1 MLGRT
6 LTGIAMVALLA
17 LAAATRVSAAVPRS
31 AREGGGSAILIMD
44 SSGSMKADAGNGRSK
59 IAVAKQALDRL
70 AEVIPAQAPTGLEVY
85 GARVP
90 NNDRRRG
97 CRDVQVVLPVGRH
110 SPADIKA
117 RVRAY
122 RAQGFTP
129 IGRALERAAKAL
141 PPGGERTIVLVSDG
155 IDTCA
160 PPPPC
165 TVARRLAKRGVKLK
179 IETVGFQVDARAR
192 RQLQC
197 IARVS
202 GGVYRDAND
211 ADSLAGEL
219 RATFTRALRLYLTQ
233 GRPISGGPTSG
244 QATRV
249 TPGQYVDT
257 LTPGR
262 ERWYAIPV
270 AVGENVVA
278 AATLV
283 PRGALPHGLFN
294 GSLGGQL
301 LDPSGYLADGGNNQ
315 LSDLNSRK
323 PVAVGVMARPSGRPG
338 QQIYRVGVS
347 TTGTS
352 GGALAGRRFPLELFF
367 DTPGQAQAAPRHR
380 APPPAPAPAGGAGG
394 GGHARGG
401 GGGSAGTSPLVAVLV
416 ALGLAALG
424 FLATR
429 AALAARRH
437 GASAA

>member
-59 IAVAKQALDRL
+59 IAVAKQALERL
-70 AEVIPAQAPTGLEVY
+70 ADVIPAQAPTGLEVY
-85 GARVP
+85 GARIP
-90 NNDRRRG
+90 NTDRRRG
-97 CRDVQVVLPVGRH
+97 CRDVQVVLPVGQH
-110 SPADIKA
+110 SPAEVKA

-122 RAQGFTP
+122 RARGFTP

-160 PPPPC
+160 PPDPC

-179 IETVGFQVDARAR
+179 IETVGFQVDGRAR

-244 QATRV
+244 QAVRV

-257 LTPGR
+257 FTPGQ

-270 AVGENVVA
+270 AVGQNVVA

-294 GSLGGQL
+294 GYLGGQL

-352 GGALAGRRFPLELFF
+352 GSELAGRRFPLELFF
-367 DTPGQAQAAPRHR
+367 DTPGQAQAAPRS
-380 APPPAPAPAGGAGG
+380 PAPAPAGGAAGG

-401 GGGSAGTSPLVAVLV
+401 GGGSAGASPLVAVLV

-424 FLATR
+424 FLASR
-429 AALAARRH
+429 VALGARRH

>member
-1 MLGRT
+1 MLDRT
-6 LTGIAMVALLA
+6 VIGIAVVALVA
-17 LAAATRVSAAVPRS
+17 LAGATHAGAAVPRS
-31 AREGGGSAILIMD
+31 APEGKSSAILIMD
-44 SSGSMKADAGNGRSK
+44 SSGSMRADSGDGRSK
-59 IAVAKQALDRL
+59 IAVAKRALERL
-70 AEVIPAQAPTGLEVY
+70 ADVIPARAPTGLEVY
-85 GARVP
+85 GARVS
-90 NNDRRRG
+90 NTDRRRG

-110 SPADIKA
+110 SPAEIKA

-122 RAQGFTP
+122 RARGFTP
-129 IGRALERAAKAL
+129 IGRALESAAKAL

-179 IETVGFQVDARAR
+179 IETVGFQVDGRAR

-219 RATFTRALRLYLTQ
+219 RATFTRALRLYLAQ

-244 QATRV
+244 QAVRV

-257 LTPGR
+257 LTPGQ

-270 AVGENVVA
+270 AVGQNVVA

-283 PRGALPHGLFN
+283 PRGALPHGLSN
-294 GSLGGQL
+294 GDLVGHL
-301 LDPSGYLADGGNNQ
+301 LDPSGDLADFGMDQ
-315 LSDLNSRK
+315 LSNLNSRK

-338 QQIYRVGVS
+338 QQVYRVRVY
-347 TTGTS
+347 TLGTS

-367 DTPGQAQAAPRHR
+367 DTPGQARAAPR
-380 APPPAPAPAGGAGG
+380 PPAPAPAGGAAGG

-424 FLATR
+424 FLASR
-429 AALAARRH
+429 LALAARRH

>member
-1 MLGRT
+1 M
-6 LTGIAMVALLA
+6 AALLVLA
-17 LAAATRVSAAVPRS
+17 LATQASAAVPRS
-31 AREGGGSAILIMD
+31 AGERPGSAILIMD
-44 SSGSMKADAGNGRSK
+44 SSGSMRADSGDGRSK
-59 IAVAKQALDRL
+59 IAVAKQALERL

-85 GARVP
+85 GARVS
-90 NNDRRRG
+90 NTDRRRG

-110 SPADIKA
+110 SPAEVKA

-122 RAQGFTP
+122 RARGFTP
-129 IGRALERAAKAL
+129 IGRALESAAKAL

-179 IETVGFQVDARAR
+179 IETVGFQVDGRAR

-211 ADSLAGEL
+211 ADSLAEEL
-219 RATFTRALRLYLTQ
+219 RATFTRALRLYLAQ

-244 QATRV
+244 QAVRV

-257 LTPGR
+257 FTPGR

-270 AVGENVVA
+270 AVGQNVVA

-283 PRGALPHGLFN
+283 PRGALPHVPYNTPLV
-294 GSLGGQL
+294 GQL
-301 LDPSGYLADGGNNQ
+301 LDPSDDLADFGMDQ
-315 LSDLNSRK
+315 LSNLNSRK

-338 QQIYRVGVS
+338 QQVYRVRVYADRAS
-347 TTGTS
+347 E
-352 GGALAGRRFPLELFF
+352 LVGRRIPLELFF
-367 DTPGQAQAAPRHR
+367 DTPGQAQPEPRHR
-380 APPPAPAPAGGAGG
+380 APAPAPAGGAGG
-394 GGHARGG
+394 GRQVRGS
-401 GGGSAGTSPLVAVLV
+401 GGGSAGASPLVAVLV

-429 AALAARRH
+429 VALAARRH